1 MRGGEPEPPRRERG
15 ARGGRAGV
23 EATPV
28 AGQSPGSPFLLRA
41 PSVSGAAARGPGRRE
56 GPGLA
61 EARPPPPEPTTPAD
75 GAGRLWLGL
84 RETDGRGRAG
94 CGRERGHCVPHPAT
108 PGGVMALARFPR
120 HLPGRCPRPAP
131 PGRCRRWDV
140 ASLFRL
146 PVPRL
151 GSALPLGGTRRGVA
165 GGGDSLSP
173 PPALGGAGRRQR
185 GPGSRVPAPFI
196 PPVRRADISPSLSAS
211 RPLSRPPS
219 PVSSAARR
227 VSALSALLSGGLSRL
242 PWMLLGTRSA

>member
-15 ARGGRAGV
+15 ARVGRAGV

-61 EARPPPPEPTTPAD
+61 EARPPPPPGPEPTTPAD

-120 HLPGRCPRPAP
+120 HLPGRCPRPSP
-131 PGRCRRWDV
+131 PGRCRSLDV
-140 ASLFRL
+140 ASLF
-146 PVPRL
+146 
-151 GSALPLGGTRRGVA
+151 LPLARPQTRVSFPFAGHAER
-165 GGGDSLSP
+165 GGGLSEFSVP
-173 PPALGGAGRRQR
+173 PPALGGAGRRER
-185 GPGSRVPAPFI
+185 GPGSRVPCSLYPPRCTGLTSLHPTPPPGPF
-196 PPVRRADISPSLSAS
+196 P
-211 RPLSRPPS
+211 
-219 PVSSAARR
+219 
-227 VSALSALLSGGLSRL
+227 ALFPRCL
-242 PWMLLGTRSA
+242 P